1 MSMRIAVGA
10 VYQTVTRCFSIV
22 SYQRSLENPASTTT
36 CVTPI
41 AHGPMMP

>member
-1 MSMRIAVGA
+1 MRIAVGA